1 MNDRR
6 EPVPV
11 EQILHRVRALCQ
23 RATRDREGQFWI
35 EGIRHFVRACDAR
48 LQIDAVVQSET
59 LLKSALADKLARRL
73 AAEGVPRYRV
83 SPEHFRT
90 LSVADHAS
98 GIGAIVRQPWTP
110 LERAEQRSGLCWIVV
125 EQIRS
130 PGNLGT
136 ILRTAEAAG
145 ASGII
150 FLDRSSD
157 PFHPAV
163 VRASMGGLYSLA
175 LVRATFPQ
183 LRRWA
188 ATRRILFVGLSPDGG
203 FLWTDLPLSQEVA
216 LIVGEERGGLS
227 ERLRSLCHASARLPV
242 AGGADSL
249 NVAVATGVMLYEL
262 VRRSQMRA

>member
-6 EPVPV
+6 KPVPA
-11 EQILHRVRALCQ
+11 EQVLIRVRALAH

-35 EGIRHFVRACDAR
+35 EGIRHFIRACDAR
-48 LQIDAVVQSET
+48 LSIDAVVQSPT

-73 AAEGVPRYRV
+73 AAEGVARYRV
-83 SPEHFRT
+83 SPEQFRT
-90 LSVADHAS
+90 LSVAEHAS

-110 LERAEQRSGLCWIVV
+110 LERAESRDGLCWIVA

-136 ILRTAEAAG
+136 ILRTAEAAR

-163 VRASMGGLYSLA
+163 VRASMGGIYSLA

-188 ATRRILFVGLSPDGG
+188 LARRIQFVGLSPDGG
-203 FLWTDLPLSQEVA
+203 YVWTDLPLAPEVA
-216 LIVGEERGGLS
+216 LVVGEERGGLS
-227 ERLRSLCHASARLPV
+227 ERLRSLCHASVRLPV

-262 VRRSQMRA
+262 VRRSRKEA